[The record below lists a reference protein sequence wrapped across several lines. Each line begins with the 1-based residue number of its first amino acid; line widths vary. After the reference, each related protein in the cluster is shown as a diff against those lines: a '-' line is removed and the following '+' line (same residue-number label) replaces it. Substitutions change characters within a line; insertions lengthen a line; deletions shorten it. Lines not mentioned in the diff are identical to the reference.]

1 MIAQGSIQLILGRF
15 IPLWRE
21 GVCKWGKW
29 DETENA
35 ESKMLNCRGK
45 RHCIQLCSIFKE
57 TTKLGKENWSIL
69 LIYIYVCI
77 HVCAKKNVHG
87 KEFKVL
93 KFTGSILSTETVL
106 NIVANLGNLE
116 SLKLQILTSDCKNI
130 QSISGHSADVTCLHV
145 SFSGM

>member
-1 MIAQGSIQLILGRF
+1 MFHFQGNYQV
-15 IPLWRE
+15 RE
-21 GVCKWGKW
+21 
-29 DETENA
+29 
-35 ESKMLNCRGK
+35 R
-45 RHCIQLCSIFKE
+45 
-57 TTKLGKENWSIL
+57 KLKYTID
-69 LIYIYVCI
+69 IYIYVCI

-130 QSISGHSADVTCLHV
+130 QFISGHSADVTCLHV
-145 SFSGM
+145 SF